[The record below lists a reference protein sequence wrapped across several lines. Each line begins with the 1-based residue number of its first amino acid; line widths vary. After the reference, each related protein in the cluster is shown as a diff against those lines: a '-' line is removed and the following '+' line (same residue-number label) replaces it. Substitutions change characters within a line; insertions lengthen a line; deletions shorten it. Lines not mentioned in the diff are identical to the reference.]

1 MINTLYLPEIREM
14 LASDDE
20 QGLNEFCTALHAART
35 AEFME
40 GLSSAEAW
48 QVLLATDATTRVDV
62 FTYLPEQQQ
71 VDILESADP
80 QEASDLIAN
89 MPHDDR
95 VDLLK
100 EVEDVSVDS
109 ILPLLPTEERR
120 DIQRLSQHPE
130 GTAGAVMT
138 SDMARLP
145 ETLTVRE
152 ALEEVARQSADHE
165 TIYYIYIVDEE
176 NHLRGLVS
184 ARQLVT
190 NLGRPNKLISD
201 LMERDL
207 LTVTDTDDQ
216 ETVASKVA
224 EYDFLAIPVVDSE
237 QHLVGIIT
245 HDDVIDVLREEAEED
260 AYLAGAVEPL
270 DETYMETPW
279 YTLAWKR
286 GVWLTVLFVAAMLTA
301 AALKGY
307 EDTLAKVTWLVLFIP
322 LVISSG
328 GNSGTQSTTLVIR
341 GLTNKDLVP
350 GDWLKVVRR
359 EIITGLCLGSFL
371 AMLGFFVVRIVQSE
385 LTTQQALVVP
395 ITLLSV
401 VICGT
406 IVGSLL
412 PLLFRRLGLDEALM
426 SSPFLT
432 GIIDIAGI
440 VIYMSVAIFMLEEL
454 GGGVGAG

>member
-1 MINTLYLPEIREM
+1 MINTLYLPELREM
-14 LASDDE
+14 LAE
-20 QGLNEFCTALHAART
+20 QDSEGLREFCTALHPART

-40 GLSSAEAW
+40 GLEPQESW
-48 QVLLATDATTRVDV
+48 QVLQAADVATRVDL
-62 FTYLPEQQQ
+62 FSYLPEQLQ
-71 VDILESADP
+71 VEILETVDP
-80 QEASDLIAN
+80 QQASDLIAS
-89 MPHDDR
+89 MAHDDR
-95 VDLLK
+95 VDVLK
-100 EVEDVSVDS
+100 EVEDDSVEA

-120 DIQRLSQHPE
+120 DIQRLIQHPE

-145 ETLTVRE
+145 ESLTVRE
-152 ALEEVARQSADHE
+152 ALDEVARQAADHE
-165 TIYYIYIVDEE
+165 TIYYIYIVDDE

-190 NLGRPNKLISD
+190 HLGRPDTKISD

-216 ETVASKVA
+216 ETVAAKVA
-224 EYDFLAIPVVDSE
+224 DYDFLAIPVVDNE

-260 AYLAGAVEPL
+260 AYLAGAVDPL
-270 DETYMETPW
+270 DETYLETPW

-286 GVWLTVLFVAAMLTA
+286 GVWLTVLFIAAMLTA
-301 AALKGY
+301 AALKEY
-307 EDTLAKVTWLVLFIP
+307 EVELEKVTWLVLFIP
-322 LVISSG
+322 LIISSG

-341 GLTNKDLVP
+341 ALTNKDITP
-350 GDWLKVVRR
+350 SDWLKVVRR
-359 EIITGLCLGSFL
+359 EIVTGLCLGGFL
-371 AMLGFFVVRIVQSE
+371 ALLGFVVVRVLQPD
-385 LTTQQALVVP
+385 LTSQQALVVP

-412 PLLFRRLGLDEALM
+412 PLMFRRLGLDEALM

-440 VIYMSVAIFMLEEL
+440 VIYMSLAMLMLEEL
-454 GGGVGAG
+454 GGG

>member
-14 LASDDE
+14 LADNDSA
-20 QGLNEFCTALHAART
+20 GLREFCTALHPART

-40 GLSSAEAW
+40 GLSAAEAW
-48 QVLLATDATTRVDV
+48 QVLLAADATTRVEV
-62 FTYLPEQQQ
+62 FSYLTEEQQ
-71 VDILESADP
+71 VDILENSDP
-80 QEASDLIAN
+80 KEVSGLIAA
-89 MPHDDR
+89 MSHDDR

-100 EVEDVSVDS
+100 EVDETSVKN

-138 SDMARLP
+138 SDMARLS
-145 ETLTVRE
+145 ESLTVRE
-152 ALEEVARQSADHE
+152 ALEEIARQAEDHE
-165 TIYYIYIVDEE
+165 TIYYIYIVDDES
-176 NHLRGLVS
+176 HLRGLVS
-184 ARQLVT
+184 ARQLVM
-190 NLGRPNKLISD
+190 NLGKPQLPISE

-207 LTVTDTDDQ
+207 VTVTDTDDQ

-224 EYDFLAIPVVDSE
+224 DYDFLAIPVVDDE
-237 QHLVGIIT
+237 QRLVGIIT

-270 DETYMETPW
+270 EEAYLDTPW
-279 YTLAWKR
+279 FTLAWKR
-286 GVWLTVLFVAAMLTA
+286 GVWLTILFVAAMLTA
-301 AALKGY
+301 MALKEY
-307 EDTLAKVTWLVLFIP
+307 EADLHQVTWLVLFIP

-341 GLTNKDLVP
+341 ALTNQDVTP
-350 GDWLKVVRR
+350 RDWIRVLRR
-359 EIITGLCLGSFL
+359 EVVTGICLGGFL
-371 AMLGFFVVRIVQSE
+371 AAIGYPIVRL
-385 LTTQQALVVP
+385 LTDEPTPIEAMVIP
-395 ITLLSV
+395 ITLLCV
-401 VICGT
+401 VLTGT
-406 IVGSLL
+406 IVGALL

-440 VIYMSVAIFMLEEL
+440 VIYMTVAVAMLAEL
-454 GGGVGAG
+454 KG

>member
-14 LASDDE
+14 LTENDSE
-20 QGLNEFCTALHAART
+20 GLREFCTALHPART

-40 GLSSAEAW
+40 GLEPAESW
-48 QVLLATDATTRVDV
+48 QVLQAADLATRVEV
-62 FTYLPEQQQ
+62 FSYLPEQLKVQ
-71 VDILESADP
+71 ILETVDP
-80 QEASDLIAN
+80 QQASELIAI

-95 VDLLK
+95 VDVLK
-100 EVEDVSVDS
+100 VVEDDSVEA

-120 DIQRLSQHPE
+120 DIQRLIQHPE

-145 ETLTVRE
+145 ESLTVKE
-152 ALEEVARQSADHE
+152 ALEEVARQAADHE
-165 TIYYIYIVDEE
+165 TIYYIYIVDNE

-190 NLGRPNKLISD
+190 HLGRPNTKISD

-216 ETVASKVA
+216 ETVAAKVA
-224 EYDFLAIPVVDSE
+224 DYDFLAIPVVDNE
-237 QHLVGIIT
+237 QRLVGIIT
-245 HDDVIDVLREEAEED
+245 HDDVIDVLKEEAEED
-260 AYLAGAVEPL
+260 AYLAGAVDPL
-270 DETYMETPW
+270 DETYLETPW

-286 GVWLTVLFVAAMLTA
+286 GVWLTVLFIAAMLTA
-301 AALKGY
+301 AALKEY
-307 EDTLAKVTWLVLFIP
+307 ELELEKVTWLVLFIP
-322 LVISSG
+322 LIISSG

-341 GLTNKDLVP
+341 ALTNKDITP

-359 EIITGLCLGSFL
+359 EIATGLCLGGFL
-371 AMLGFFVVRIVQSE
+371 AVLGFLVVRVLQPDLS
-385 LTTQQALVVP
+385 TQQALVVP

-412 PLLFRRLGLDEALM
+412 PLIFRRLGLDEALM

-440 VIYMSVAIFMLEEL
+440 VIYMSLAMLMLEEL
-454 GGGVGAG
+454 AGG

>member
-14 LASDDE
+14 LAENDSE
-20 QGLNEFCTALHAART
+20 GLREFCTALHPART

-40 GLSSAEAW
+40 GLEPAESW
-48 QVLLATDATTRVDV
+48 QVLQAADLATRVEV
-62 FTYLPEQQQ
+62 FSYLPEQLKVQ
-71 VDILESADP
+71 ILETVDP
-80 QEASDLIAN
+80 QQASELIAI

-95 VDLLK
+95 VDVLK
-100 EVEDVSVDS
+100 VVEDDSVEA

-120 DIQRLSQHPE
+120 DIQRLIQHPE

-145 ETLTVRE
+145 ESLTVKE
-152 ALEEVARQSADHE
+152 ALEEVARQAADHE
-165 TIYYIYIVDEE
+165 TIYYIYIVDDE

-190 NLGRPNKLISD
+190 HLGRPNTKISD

-216 ETVASKVA
+216 ETVAAKVA
-224 EYDFLAIPVVDSE
+224 DYDFLAIPVVDNE
-237 QHLVGIIT
+237 QRLVGIIT
-245 HDDVIDVLREEAEED
+245 HDDVIDVLKEEAEED
-260 AYLAGAVEPL
+260 AYLAGAVDPL
-270 DETYMETPW
+270 DETYLETPW

-286 GVWLTVLFVAAMLTA
+286 GVWLTVLFIAAMLTA
-301 AALKGY
+301 AALKEY
-307 EDTLAKVTWLVLFIP
+307 ELELEKVTWLVLFIP
-322 LVISSG
+322 LIISSG

-341 GLTNKDLVP
+341 ALTNKDITP

-359 EIITGLCLGSFL
+359 EIATGLCLGGFL
-371 AMLGFFVVRIVQSE
+371 AVLGFLVVRVLQPDLS
-385 LTTQQALVVP
+385 TQQALVVP

-412 PLLFRRLGLDEALM
+412 PLIFRRLGLDEALM

-440 VIYMSVAIFMLEEL
+440 VIYMSLAMLMLEEL
-454 GGGVGAG
+454 AGG